1 MRASSDCGRAGA
13 PEYFPAFR
21 NPVRKEKTMTTL
33 KLSSL
38 ARAVAI
44 CVGALAIAG
53 GAGAADKGDKA
64 TYDQAKASAK
74 AAYDTD
80 KKACD
85 SLKDNAKDICVAEA
99 KAKRTRVEE
108 NAEAAYKTTP
118 KAREEAIHEIAEA
131 DYEVAKERCDDKAGN
146 EKDVCVKEAKAAM
159 TRAQADAKAAQKGTE
174 ARMDASKDKRDAD
187 YKVAAE
193 KCDTM
198 SGDAKDSCVKTAKA
212 RYGK

>member
-1 MRASSDCGRAGA
+1 
-13 PEYFPAFR
+13 
-21 NPVRKEKTMTTL
+21 MTTL

-38 ARAVAI
+38 AQAVAL
-44 CVGALAIAG
+44 CAGALLFAG

-85 SLKDNAKDICVAEA
+85 SLNGNAKDICVAEA
-99 KAKRTRVEE
+99 KAKRTRVDE
-108 NAEAAYKTTP
+108 NAEAAYKNTP
-118 KAREEAIHEIAEA
+118 KAREHAIHEIADA
-131 DYEVAKERCDDKAGN
+131 DYKVAKERCDDKAGN

-159 TRAQADAKAAQKGTE
+159 TKVQADAKAAQKGTE
-174 ARMDASKDKRDAD
+174 ARIDASKDKRDAD

-193 KCDTM
+193 KCDTL
-198 SGDAKDSCVKTAKA
+198 SGDAKSSCIANAKA
-212 RYGK
+212 HFGK

>member
-1 MRASSDCGRAGA
+1 MRASSDCAG
-13 PEYFPAFR
+13 PGGSEYFPAFR
-21 NPVRKEKTMTTL
+21 NPVRKETTMTPF

-44 CVGALAIAG
+44 CAGALVFAG
-53 GAGAADKGDKA
+53 TAGAADKGDKA
-64 TYDQAKASAK
+64 TYEQAKASAK

-99 KAKRTRVEE
+99 KAKRTRADE
-108 NAEAAYKTTP
+108 NAEAAYKNTP
-118 KAREEAIHEIAEA
+118 KAREHAVHEIAEA
-131 DYEVAKERCDDKAGN
+131 DYNVAKERCDDKAGN

-174 ARMDASKDKRDAD
+174 ARMDANEDKRDAD

-193 KCDTM
+193 KCDAM
-198 SGDAKDSCVKTAKA
+198 SGDAKDSCVKAAKA

>member
-1 MRASSDCGRAGA
+1 
-13 PEYFPAFR
+13 
-21 NPVRKEKTMTTL
+21 MTTF

-44 CVGALAIAG
+44 CAGAVMFAG
-53 GAGAADKGDKA
+53 TAGAADKGDKA
-64 TYDQAKASAK
+64 AYDQAKASAK
-74 AAYDTD
+74 AAYDAD

-99 KAKRTRVEE
+99 KAKRTRVDE
-108 NAEAAYKTTP
+108 NAEATYKNTP
-118 KAREEAIHEIAEA
+118 KAREHAAHEIAEA
-131 DYEVAKERCDDKAGN
+131 DYEVAKERCDDKNGN
-146 EKDVCVKEAKAAM
+146 DKDVCVKEAKAAM

-174 ARMDASKDKRDAD
+174 AKMDASKDKRDAE

-193 KCDTM
+193 KCDAM

-212 RYGK
+212 KYGK

>member
-1 MRASSDCGRAGA
+1 
-13 PEYFPAFR
+13 
-21 NPVRKEKTMTTL
+21 MTPF

-44 CVGALAIAG
+44 CAGAVLFAG
-53 GAGAADKGDKA
+53 TAGAADKGDKA

-85 SLKDNAKDICVAEA
+85 AMSGNAKDICVAEA
-99 KAKRTRVEE
+99 KAKRVRADET
-108 NAEAAYKTTP
+108 AEASYKNTP
-118 KAREEAIHEIAEA
+118 KAREHAAHEIAEA
-131 DYEVAKERCDDKAGN
+131 DYDVAKERCDDKAGN
-146 EKDVCVKEAKAAM
+146 EKDVCVKEAKAVM
-159 TRAQADAKAAQKGTE
+159 TRAEADAKAAQKSTE
-174 ARMDASKDKRDAD
+174 ARMDANQDKRDAD

-193 KCDTM
+193 KCDAM
-198 SGDAKDSCVKTAKA
+198 SGDAKDACVKSAKA

>member
-1 MRASSDCGRAGA
+1 
-13 PEYFPAFR
+13 
-21 NPVRKEKTMTTL
+21 MTSF

-44 CVGALAIAG
+44 CAGAVVFAG
-53 GAGAADKGDKA
+53 TAGAADKGDKA
-64 TYDQAKASAK
+64 NYDQAKASAK

-80 KKACD
+80 KKSCD
-85 SLKDNAKDICVAEA
+85 SLSGNAKDICVAEA
-99 KAKRTRVEE
+99 KAKRVRADET
-108 NAEAAYKTTP
+108 AEAAYKNTP
-118 KAREEAIHEIAEA
+118 KAREHAAHEIAEA

-146 EKDVCVKEAKAAM
+146 EKDICVKEAKAAM

-193 KCDTM
+193 KCDAL
-198 SGDAKDSCVKTAKA
+198 SGDAKDACVKSAKA
-212 RYGK
+212 RYGQ

>member
-1 MRASSDCGRAGA
+1 MIR
-13 PEYFPAFR
+13 F
-21 NPVRKEKTMTTL
+21 

-38 ARAVAI
+38 AQAVAI
-44 CVGALAIAG
+44 CAGAVLFVG
-53 GAGAADKGDKA
+53 GAGAADTKGDKA

-85 SLKDNAKDICVAEA
+85 SLNGNAKDICVAEA
-99 KAKRTRVEE
+99 KAKRVRADET
-108 NAEAAYKTTP
+108 AEASYKNTP
-118 KAREEAIHEIAEA
+118 KAREHAIHEIAEA
-131 DYEVAKERCDDKAGN
+131 NYKVAKERCDDKNGN
-146 EKDVCVKEAKAAM
+146 DKDVCVKEAKAAM

-174 ARMDASKDKRDAD
+174 AKMDASKDKRDAE

-193 KCDTM
+193 KCDAM

-212 RYGK
+212 KYGK